1 MISTGPFRFLFG
13 CFRTKNPPQ
22 VSKKMGSE
30 RQALNGAA
38 GPMNCVTPSALAA
51 LWFPSH
57 QRAMATSVVYAIQMA
72 GPSVGF
78 LLGLGIKNSHLV
90 ELIERLL

>member
-1 MISTGPFRFLFG
+1 MISTGPFRILFG
-13 CFRTKNPPQ
+13 WFSKEKSPQ
-22 VSKKMGSE
+22 VSE

-90 ELIERLL
+90 ELIERIL

>member
-1 MISTGPFRFLFG
+1 
-13 CFRTKNPPQ
+13 
-22 VSKKMGSE
+22 MGLVH

-57 QRAMATSVVYAIQMA
+57 QRAVATSVVYAIQMA

-90 ELIERLL
+90 ELSETHWKFW